1 MHVPQGLLPIPGCLH
16 ERKFPNN
23 IYKASQPRPSSL
35 LGAFFHHYIRA
46 QFFPVGRSHP
56 SINLVA
62 MMSNAEEGKTGEHL
76 RPPTAK
82 LDHKVLYEETR
93 GAAPFAS
100 ATSESDEDGDA
111 FHKNPF
117 LDPDV
122 AEHWSNVYE
131 KSTYE
136 CRAEF
141 DPAFTWT
148 EEEEMKLVRRL
159 DWRVC
164 LWAVRSNAQHGRLFT
179 DLSIVHHV
187 LRSPGGSWQFSTGGL

>member
-1 MHVPQGLLPIPGCLH
+1 
-16 ERKFPNN
+16 
-23 IYKASQPRPSSL
+23 L
-35 LGAFFHHYIRA
+35 LGAFFYHYIRA
-46 QFFPVGRSHP
+46 QFFPVGRSQL
-56 SINLVA
+56 SIKLVA
-62 MMSNAEEGKTGEHL
+62 MMSNAEEGKTGKHL

-82 LDHKVLYEETR
+82 LDDKVLYEETTFSDPLPR
-93 GAAPFAS
+93 GAATFSS
-100 ATSESDEDGDA
+100 ATSDSDEDGDA
-111 FHKNPF
+111 FHQNPF

-148 EEEEMKLVRRL
+148 EEEEKKLVRRL

-164 LWAVRSNAQHGRLFT
+164 LWAVKITPNMTVSSLTPQ
-179 DLSIVHHV
+179 
-187 LRSPGGSWQFSTGGL
+187 

>member
-1 MHVPQGLLPIPGCLH
+1 
-16 ERKFPNN
+16 
-23 IYKASQPRPSSL
+23 
-35 LGAFFHHYIRA
+35 
-46 QFFPVGRSHP
+46 
-56 SINLVA
+56 
-62 MMSNAEEGKTGEHL
+62 MSNAEEGKRGEHL
-76 RPPTAK
+76 HPPTAK
-82 LDHKVLYEETR
+82 LDDKVLYEETTFSGPLPR
-93 GAAPFAS
+93 GAATFTS
-100 ATSESDEDGDA
+100 ATSDSDEDGDA
-111 FHKNPF
+111 FQKNPF

-148 EEEEMKLVRRL
+148 EEEEKKLVRRL

-164 LWAVRSNAQHGRLFT
+164 LWAVKSNAQYDRLFT

-187 LRSPGGSWQFSTGGL
+187 LRSPSGSWQFSTGSL